1 MHLRMLAFAMLLGLC
16 SPAIAQEVLPSS
28 EQSTPE
34 LAPETA
40 AEPGPEPAPA
50 PDDDAEDDGGRIVG
64 GQTAQPG
71 TVRWQVELF
80 TTLPTTEDELAAD
93 RQLGI
98 KRPTWELNHL
108 CGGVLINDNW
118 VLTAAHCFVDKQD
131 RLRKLGDR
139 LVRIGSQDLRNAT
152 TYRVERVAVHAKY
165 VRNGDKK
172 NDIALFKIAPV
183 ASTNPAIAARARP
196 IRILGSKAGDRPLAI
211 NDSVTATGW
220 GITGA
225 HEEGAVRDLEKRPLR
240 SSPELQEVGLKIMS
254 QKTECYA
261 VPELRKSLGPGVI
274 CAGSPKAGKDTCA
287 GDSGGPLTRAQ
298 GMNERVLVGLVS
310 WGIGCGIAG
319 RPAIYTD
326 VSHFSDWVKMVQEKA
341 PAGQVKRM

>member
-1 MHLRMLAFAMLLGLC
+1 MHFRTLGISLLLGL
-16 SPAIAQEVLPSS
+16 SPPAIAQD
-28 EQSTPE
+28 
-34 LAPETA
+34 LAP
-40 AEPGPEPAPA
+40 PSDQPDPQPA
-50 PDDDAEDDGGRIVG
+50 DDAEEDDGGRIVG
-64 GQTAQPG
+64 GETAQPG

-80 TTLPTTEDELAAD
+80 TTLPTTENELAAD

-98 KRPTWELNHL
+98 TRPAWELNHL
-108 CGGVLINDNW
+108 CGGVLIPDNW

-172 NDIALFKIAPV
+172 NDIALLKIAPV
-183 ASTNPAIAARARP
+183 ANTDPSIAARARP
-196 IRILGSKAGDRPLAI
+196 IRILGSKPTDRPLAI
-211 NDSVTATGW
+211 GDSVTATGW

-225 HEEGAVRDLEKRPLR
+225 HEEGAVRDLDKRPLR
-240 SSPELQEVGLKIMS
+240 SSPELKEVGLKIMS

-287 GDSGGPLTRAQ
+287 GDSGGPITRAQ
-298 GMNERVLVGLVS
+298 GVNERALVGLVS

-326 VSHFSDWVKMVQEKA
+326 VAHFSGWIKKAQANA